1 MTGSTDPDVAIPK
14 AVNGVLNALQAS
26 DKERNMK
33 RFIYTSSSFAATQ
46 PKPDQKFTTTASSY
60 NEEALQRAW
69 LPGADGETVYSA
81 SKAEAERAVFRWVQE
96 HNSRLT
102 VNASELSQISSV
114 EFRVLRFFFSP
125 A

>member
-1 MTGSTDPDVAIPK
+1 
-14 AVNGVLNALQAS
+14 
-26 DKERNMK
+26 MK